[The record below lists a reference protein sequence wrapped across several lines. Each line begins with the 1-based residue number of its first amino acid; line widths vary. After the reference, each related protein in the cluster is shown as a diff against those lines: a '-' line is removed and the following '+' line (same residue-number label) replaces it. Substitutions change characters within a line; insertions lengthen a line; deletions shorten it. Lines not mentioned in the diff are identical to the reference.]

1 MVTVHNTQNYHNYI
15 YNFNNIEFVVNKNT
29 ILEYLKNKHENI
41 YILKIKQN
49 NRLKNLL
56 NKNNIQ
62 QTLFISINND
72 IDNLYEYLFDGNI
85 EINNND
91 YFINNKN
98 NKLFIIKDNKI
109 QNKDIII
116 PNIKLGNGIIHIIN

>member
-1 MVTVHNTQNYHNYI
+1 
-15 YNFNNIEFVVNKNT
+15 T